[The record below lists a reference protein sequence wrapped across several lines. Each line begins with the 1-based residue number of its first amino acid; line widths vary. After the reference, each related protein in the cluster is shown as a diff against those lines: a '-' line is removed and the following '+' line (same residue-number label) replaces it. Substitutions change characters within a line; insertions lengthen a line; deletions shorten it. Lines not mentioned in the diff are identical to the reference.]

1 MLKSKLI
8 TIILRITQK
17 DFKMNILD
25 AEYLEYNTLNLICQ
39 DFFYK
44 EDSYVEKS
52 VFNKSLFAMDNDL
65 IGNERSIRIYGTQE
79 QIDLVSVEYKN
90 KNGLMLD
97 EVYNYKVEPKG
108 SYWNDILQITEE
120 QNQKV
125 IDKLKI
131 YNKLYNQKGR
141 KALILRTR

>member
-1 MLKSKLI
+1 M
-8 TIILRITQK
+8 TIQ
-17 DFKMNILD
+17 D

-44 EDSYVEKS
+44 EDSYSNVSK
-52 VFNKSLFAMDNDL
+52 FNKTLFVMDNDL
-65 IGNERSIRIYGTQE
+65 VGNEKSIRIYGTKE
-79 QIDLVSVEYKN
+79 QINLAGNEYSKKN
-90 KNGLMLD
+90 SLMLD

-108 SYWNDILQITEE
+108 SYWNDILNITEE
-120 QNQKV
+120 QNQAV

>member
-1 MLKSKLI
+1 M
-8 TIILRITQK
+8 T
-17 DFKMNILD
+17 ILD
-25 AEYLEYNTLNLICQ
+25 AEYLEYNTLSLICQ

-44 EDSYVEKS
+44 EDGYIEKS
-52 VFNKSLFAMDNDL
+52 VFNKSLYAMDNDL
-65 IGNERSIRIYGTQE
+65 VGNERSVRIYGTKK
-79 QIDLVSVEYKN
+79 QIDLAANEYSK

-108 SYWNDILQITEE
+108 SYWNDILDITEE
-120 QNQKV
+120 QNQSV

-131 YNKLYNQKGR
+131 YNKLYNQNGR

>member
-1 MLKSKLI
+1 M
-8 TIILRITQK
+8 TIQ
-17 DFKMNILD
+17 D
-25 AEYLEYNTLNLICQ
+25 AEYLEYNTLDLICQ

-44 EDSYVEKS
+44 SDDYTTVSK
-52 VFNKSLFAMDNDL
+52 FNKGLFVMDNDL
-65 IGNERSIRIYGTQE
+65 AGNERSIRIYGTQE
-79 QIDLVSVEYKN
+79 QLDLASVEYRKMN
-90 KNGLMLD
+90 ALMLD

-108 SYWNDILQITEE
+108 TYWNDILNITEE
-120 QNQKV
+120 QNQAV

>member
-1 MLKSKLI
+1 M
-8 TIILRITQK
+8 TR
-17 DFKMNILD
+17 LD
-25 AEYLEYNTLNLICQ
+25 AEYLEYNSLNLICQ

-44 EDSYVEKS
+44 EDGYVEKS
-52 VFNKSLFAMDNDL
+52 IFNKSLYAMDNDL
-65 IGNERSIRIYGTQE
+65 VGNERSIRIYGTQE
-79 QIDLVSVEYKN
+79 QLDLASVEYRK

-108 SYWNDILQITEE
+108 SYWNDILNITEE
-120 QNQKV
+120 QNQVV

>member
-1 MLKSKLI
+1 M
-8 TIILRITQK
+8 TIQ
-17 DFKMNILD
+17 D
-25 AEYLEYNTLNLICQ
+25 AEYLEYNSLNLICQ

-44 EDSYVEKS
+44 EDGYVEKS
-52 VFNKSLFAMDNDL
+52 VFNKSLYAMDNDL
-65 IGNERSIRIYGTQE
+65 VGNERSIRIYGTQE
-79 QIDLVSVEYKN
+79 QLDLASVEYRK

-97 EVYNYKVEPKG
+97 EVYNYKAEPKG
-108 SYWNDILQITEE
+108 SYWNDILDITEE
-120 QNQKV
+120 QNQAV

>member
-1 MLKSKLI
+1 M
-8 TIILRITQK
+8 TR
-17 DFKMNILD
+17 LD
-25 AEYLEYNTLNLICQ
+25 AEYLEYNSLSLICQ

-44 EDSYVEKS
+44 SDGYLTDSK
-52 VFNKSLFAMDNDL
+52 FNKGLFVMDNDL
-65 IGNERSIRIYGTQE
+65 VGDERSIRIYGTKE
-79 QIDLVSVEYKN
+79 QIDLAANEYSK

-108 SYWNDILQITEE
+108 SYWNDILNITEE
-120 QNQKV
+120 QNQAV
-125 IDKLKI
+125 IDKYKI

>member
-1 MLKSKLI
+1 MS
-8 TIILRITQK
+8 RQ
-17 DFKMNILD
+17 D
-25 AEYLEYNTLNLICQ
+25 AEYEEYNSMNLICQ

-44 EDSYVEKS
+44 EDGYVEKS
-52 VFNKSLFAMDNDL
+52 IFNKSLYAMDNDL
-65 IGNERSIRIYGTQE
+65 VGNERSIRIYGTQE
-79 QIDLVSVEYKN
+79 QLDLASVEYRK

-108 SYWNDILQITEE
+108 SYWNDILNITDED
-120 QNQKV
+120 NQKV
-125 IDKLKI
+125 IDRLKI

>member
-1 MLKSKLI
+1 M
-8 TIILRITQK
+8 T
-17 DFKMNILD
+17 ILD
-25 AEYLEYNTLNLICQ
+25 AEYEEYNTLSLISQ

-44 EDSYVEKS
+44 SDGYSNVSK
-52 VFNKSLFAMDNDL
+52 FNKTLFVMDNDL
-65 IGNERSIRIYGTQE
+65 VGDERSIRIYGTKK
-79 QIDLVSVEYKN
+79 QIDLAANEYSK

-108 SYWNDILQITEE
+108 SYWYDIGIFTDEINKE
-120 QNQKV
+120 
-125 IDKLKI
+125 IAEKLVT

>member
-1 MLKSKLI
+1 M
-8 TIILRITQK
+8 TR
-17 DFKMNILD
+17 LD
-25 AEYLEYNTLNLICQ
+25 AEYLEYNSLNLICQ

-44 EDSYVEKS
+44 EDGYVEKS
-52 VFNKSLFAMDNDL
+52 VFNKSLYTMDNDL
-65 IGNERSIRIYGTQE
+65 VGNERSIRIYGTQE
-79 QIDLVSVEYKN
+79 QLDLASVEYRK

-108 SYWNDILQITEE
+108 SYWNDILNITDED
-120 QNQKV
+120 NQKV
-125 IDKLKI
+125 IDRLKI

>member
-1 MLKSKLI
+1 M
-8 TIILRITQK
+8 TIQ
-17 DFKMNILD
+17 D
-25 AEYLEYNTLNLICQ
+25 AESLEFNTLNLICQ

-44 EDSYVEKS
+44 SDCYTTDSKWNS
-52 VFNKSLFAMDNDL
+52 RLFTMDNDL
-65 IGNERSIRIYGTQE
+65 VGNEKSIRIYGTKE
-79 QIDLVSVEYKN
+79 QIDLAGNEYSKKN
-90 KNGLMLD
+90 SLMLD

-108 SYWNDILQITEE
+108 SYWNDILNITEE
-120 QNQKV
+120 QNQAV

>member
-1 MLKSKLI
+1 M
-8 TIILRITQK
+8 TIQ
-17 DFKMNILD
+17 D
-25 AEYLEYNTLNLICQ
+25 AEYLEFNTLNLICQ

-44 EDSYVEKS
+44 EDSYSSNSK
-52 VFNKSLFAMDNDL
+52 FNKTLFVMDNDL
-65 IGNERSIRIYGTQE
+65 VGNERSIRIYGTQK
-79 QIDLVSVEYKN
+79 QLDLASVEYKN

-108 SYWNDILQITEE
+108 SYWNDILNITEE
-120 QNQKV
+120 QNQAV

>member
-1 MLKSKLI
+1 M
-8 TIILRITQK
+8 T
-17 DFKMNILD
+17 ILD

-44 EDSYVEKS
+44 EDGYTEKS
-52 VFNKSLFAMDNDL
+52 VFNKSLYAIDNDL
-65 IGNERSIRIYGTQE
+65 VGTERSVRIYGTKK
-79 QIDLVSVEYKN
+79 QIDLAANEYSK

-97 EVYNYKVEPKG
+97 ECYNYKVEPKG
-108 SYWNDILQITEE
+108 SYWNDILNITEE
-120 QNQKV
+120 QNQAV
-125 IDKLKI
+125 IEKLKI

>member
-1 MLKSKLI
+1 M
-8 TIILRITQK
+8 TIQ
-17 DFKMNILD
+17 D

-44 EDSYVEKS
+44 SDRYASDSKWNS
-52 VFNKSLFAMDNDL
+52 RLFTMDNDL
-65 IGNERSIRIYGTQE
+65 VGDERSIRIYGTQE
-79 QIDLVSVEYKN
+79 QLDLASVEYRKKN
-90 KNGLMLD
+90 RLMLD

-108 SYWNDILQITEE
+108 SYWNDILEITEE
-120 QNQKV
+120 QNQAV

-131 YNKLYNQKGR
+131 YNKLYNQNGR

>member
-1 MLKSKLI
+1 M
-8 TIILRITQK
+8 TIQ
-17 DFKMNILD
+17 D
-25 AEYLEYNTLNLICQ
+25 AEYLEYNSLNLICQ

-44 EDSYVEKS
+44 EDGYVEKS
-52 VFNKSLFAMDNDL
+52 VFNKSLYAMDNDL
-65 IGNERSIRIYGTQE
+65 VGNERSIRIYGTQE
-79 QIDLVSVEYKN
+79 QLDLASVEYRK

-108 SYWNDILQITEE
+108 SYWNDILNITEE
-120 QNQKV
+120 QNQAV

>member
-1 MLKSKLI
+1 M
-8 TIILRITQK
+8 TIK
-17 DFKMNILD
+17 D
-25 AEYLEYNTLNLICQ
+25 AEYEEYNSLSLICQ

-44 EDSYVEKS
+44 SDGYSNVSK
-52 VFNKSLFAMDNDL
+52 FNKTLFVMDNDL
-65 IGNERSIRIYGTQE
+65 VGDERSIRIYGTKK
-79 QIDLVSVEYKN
+79 QIDLAANEYSK

-108 SYWNDILQITEE
+108 SYWNDILNITEE
-120 QNQKV
+120 QNQAV
-125 IDKLKI
+125 IEKFKI

>member
-1 MLKSKLI
+1 M
-8 TIILRITQK
+8 TIQ
-17 DFKMNILD
+17 D
-25 AEYLEYNTLNLICQ
+25 AEYLEYNTLDLICQ

-44 EDSYVEKS
+44 SDGYSTDSKWNS
-52 VFNKSLFAMDNDL
+52 RLFTMDNDL
-65 IGNERSIRIYGTQE
+65 VGNERSIRIYGTQK
-79 QIDLVSVEYKN
+79 QLDLASSEYRK

>member
-1 MLKSKLI
+1 M
-8 TIILRITQK
+8 TIQ
-17 DFKMNILD
+17 D

-39 DFFYK
+39 DFYYQSNGFYN
-44 EDSYVEKS
+44 KS
-52 VFNKSLFAMDNDL
+52 VFNKTLFVMDNDL
-65 IGNERSIRIYGTQE
+65 VGDETAIRIYGTQK
-79 QIDLVSVEYKN
+79 QLDLASVEYKN

-108 SYWNDILQITEE
+108 SYWNDILNITEE
-120 QNQKV
+120 QNQAV

>member
-1 MLKSKLI
+1 M
-8 TIILRITQK
+8 TIQ
-17 DFKMNILD
+17 D
-25 AEYLEYNTLNLICQ
+25 AEYLEYNTLNLMCQ

-44 EDSYVEKS
+44 EDHYTDKAVW
-52 VFNKSLFAMDNDL
+52 NYRLFILNNDVK
-65 IGNERSIRIYGTQE
+65 GDERSIRIYGTQE
-79 QIDLVSVEYKN
+79 QINLASMEYTKKN
-90 KNGLMLD
+90 ALMLD

-108 SYWNDILQITEE
+108 SYWNDILNITEE
-120 QNQKV
+120 QNQAV

>member
-1 MLKSKLI
+1 M
-8 TIILRITQK
+8 TIQ
-17 DFKMNILD
+17 D
-25 AEYLEYNTLNLICQ
+25 AEYEEYNTLSLISQ

-44 EDSYVEKS
+44 SDGYSNVSK
-52 VFNKSLFAMDNDL
+52 FNKTLFVMDNDL
-65 IGNERSIRIYGTQE
+65 VGDERSIRIYGTKK
-79 QIDLVSVEYKN
+79 QIDLAANEYSKKN
-90 KNGLMLD
+90 SLMLD

-108 SYWNDILQITEE
+108 SYWNDILNITEE
-120 QNQKV
+120 QNQAV

>member
-1 MLKSKLI
+1 M
-8 TIILRITQK
+8 TIQ
-17 DFKMNILD
+17 D
-25 AEYLEYNTLNLICQ
+25 AEYLEYNSLNLICQ

-44 EDSYVEKS
+44 EDGYVEKS
-52 VFNKSLFAMDNDL
+52 VFNKSLYTMDNDL
-65 IGNERSIRIYGTQE
+65 VGNERSIRIYGTQE
-79 QIDLVSVEYKN
+79 QLDLASVEYRK

-108 SYWNDILQITEE
+108 SYWNDILNITDED
-120 QNQKV
+120 NQKV

>member
-1 MLKSKLI
+1 MDI
-8 TIILRITQK
+8 Q
-17 DFKMNILD
+17 D
-25 AEYLEYNTLNLICQ
+25 AEYQEYNTLSLICQ

-44 EDSYVEKS
+44 EDSYSSNSK
-52 VFNKSLFAMDNDL
+52 FNKTLFVMDNDL
-65 IGNERSIRIYGTQE
+65 VGNERSIRIYGTKE
-79 QIDLVSVEYKN
+79 QIDLAANEYSK

-108 SYWNDILQITEE
+108 SYWNDILNITEE
-120 QNQKV
+120 QNQAV

>member
-1 MLKSKLI
+1 M
-8 TIILRITQK
+8 TR
-17 DFKMNILD
+17 LD

-44 EDSYVEKS
+44 SGGYSNVSK
-52 VFNKSLFAMDNDL
+52 FNKTLFVMDNDL
-65 IGNERSIRIYGTQE
+65 VGNEKSIRIYGTKE
-79 QIDLVSVEYKN
+79 QIDLAGNEYSKKN
-90 KNGLMLD
+90 SLMLD

-108 SYWNDILQITEE
+108 SYWNDILNITEE
-120 QNQKV
+120 QNKAV
-125 IDKLKI
+125 TDKLEV

>member
-1 MLKSKLI
+1 M
-8 TIILRITQK
+8 TR
-17 DFKMNILD
+17 LD
-25 AEYLEYNTLNLICQ
+25 AEYLEYNSLNLICQ

-44 EDSYVEKS
+44 EDGYVEKS
-52 VFNKSLFAMDNDL
+52 IFNKSLYAMDNDL
-65 IGNERSIRIYGTQE
+65 VGTERAIRIYGTQE
-79 QIDLVSVEYKN
+79 QLDLASVEYRK

-108 SYWNDILQITEE
+108 SYWNDILNITDED
-120 QNQKV
+120 NQKV
-125 IDKLKI
+125 IDRLKI